1 MTKRANCDVNV
12 GTTIRVENEFG
23 HFVYPN
29 PSNGM
34 LFLTGIEDKDIE
46 QIRIFNLLGAE
57 QTKYTL
63 EGDSI
68 LVDQLTK
75 GTYIVSI
82 KTKKKNY
89 MSKFQ
94 LK

>member
-1 MTKRANCDVNV
+1 
-12 GTTIRVENEFG
+12 
-23 HFVYPN
+23 
-29 PSNGM
+29 M
-34 LFLTGIEDKDIE
+34 LFLTGIKNKDIE

-68 LVDQLTK
+68 LVDQLAK

-82 KTKKKNY
+82 KTKNKNY